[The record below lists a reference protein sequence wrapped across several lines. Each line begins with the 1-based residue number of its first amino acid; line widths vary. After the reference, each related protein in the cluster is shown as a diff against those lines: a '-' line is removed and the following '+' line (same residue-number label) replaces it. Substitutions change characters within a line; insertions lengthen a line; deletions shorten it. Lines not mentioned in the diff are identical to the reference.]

1 MKKLFTMLVAIGV
14 VTIFGIGGYRLMEL
28 ERPVQAQQGTASV
41 SREVG
46 IFDSTQYA
54 KWGASIISGNSA
66 TGSQTITICPAFQA
80 TPDGRI
86 FNPFFNAVNNGFA
99 SIAVDSQSTS
109 IGETVTPTAVSIINA
124 PVTFPGGNA
133 AAQCANVT
141 ASFTN
146 VHGSSLAPNQVIS
159 GDQGILE
166 AVNDASF
173 NGGGQVYF
181 TADTGSLTLS
191 TSSVT
196 TTSAVS
202 VPASFYTGGAA
213 CRVVTT
219 ITTSANWSLG
229 VSGTT
234 TAFVNTSTQL
244 TAGNT
249 SQMTFLGTLGTKVG
263 TTVVPGASLTPL
275 IVTTNA
281 AAGAGALH
289 CKAWGWVPAQPAQ

>member
-1 MKKLFTMLVAIGV
+1 MNIKKKLLALLATAATLAAGLY
-14 VTIFGIGGYRLMEL
+14 FGGKATH
-28 ERPVQAQQGTASV
+28 AQQAGFAE
-41 SREVG
+41 SRAVG
-46 IFDSTQYA
+46 IYDSTQYS

-80 TPDGRI
+80 LPDGRI
-86 FNPFFNAVNNGFA
+86 FDPFFEAVNNGFA
-99 SIAVDSQSTS
+99 PIIVDPQSS
-109 IGETVTPTAVSIINA
+109 SVGETVTPTAVSIVNT
-124 PVTFPGGNA
+124 PSTFPGGNP

-141 ASFTN
+141 ASFSN
-146 VHGSSLAPNQVIS
+146 LHGASLAPNQVIS

-181 TADTGSLTLS
+181 TADTGALPLS
-191 TSSVT
+191 TSSTT

-219 ITTSANWSLG
+219 ITTAANYSLG

-234 TAFVNTSTQL
+234 TAFVNTSTLL

-249 SQMTFLGTLGTKVG
+249 QQMTFLGTLGTKVG
-263 TTVVPGASLTPL
+263 TTVVPGATLTPL

-281 AAGAGALH
+281 NAGAGALH